1 MYNSDTIC
9 AISTPSGR
17 GGIAVARVSG
27 ADAIDIVDR
36 MWRGHALTEVTSHTA
51 HLGTIVDPTTNAP
64 LDQAVAT
71 VFRAPRS
78 FTGENIVEISVHGST
93 YIQQQLIT
101 LLCQAGARV
110 AEPGEFTRRA
120 FVNQRLDLAEA
131 EAVADIIASSSRAAH
146 RLAISQ
152 LQGHF
157 SAHID
162 NLRNQLIDLAALLEL
177 ELDFSEE
184 DVEFADRKRLLNLAT
199 SIRATLVQL
208 ANTFHSGHAITQG
221 IPVAIIGR
229 PNSGKSSL
237 LNALL
242 CADRA
247 IVSDIPGTTRDTVE
261 DTIDINGITFRF
273 IDTAGIHHTSDPIEQ
288 LGIERAL
295 QRAANAAI
303 IIWLTTPGET
313 DLQALHNTI
322 TEHLSAHTH
331 LVLALNKAD
340 LAADAA
346 PILDMQSKAAPAA
359 KHHLA
364 ISAKTGMGL
373 DQLRQT
379 IAQLATAD
387 LPTDESMIVTNARHH
402 QALLA
407 AAESLT
413 TLIAGMQT
421 LTPDLLA
428 FHLRAA
434 IDQMSAI
441 TGAITSDTILHTI
454 FARFCIGK

>member
-1 MYNSDTIC
+1 MYTSDTIC

-27 ADAIDIVDR
+27 TDAIEIANR
-36 MWRGHALTEVTSHTA
+36 LWRGRALTEAASHTA
-51 HLGTIVDPTTNAP
+51 HLGTVVDPATGAP

-78 FTGENIVEISVHGST
+78 FTGENIVEIAVHGST

-120 FVNQRLDLAEA
+120 FLNQRLDLAEA
-131 EAVADIIASSSRAAH
+131 EAVADVIASSSRAAH

-162 NLRNQLIDLAALLEL
+162 RLRNQLIDLAALLEL

-184 DVEFADRKRLLNLAT
+184 DVEFADRSRLLSLAET
-199 SIRATLVQL
+199 IRATLRQL
-208 ANTFHSGHAITQG
+208 ADTFRSGHAITQG

-229 PNSGKSSL
+229 PNAGKSSL

-242 CADRA
+242 CSDRA

-261 DTIDINGITFRF
+261 DTIDIDGITFRF
-273 IDTAGIHHTSDPIEQ
+273 IDTAGIHHTADPIEQ
-288 LGIERAL
+288 MGIERAL
-295 QRAANAAI
+295 QRASNASI
-303 IIWLTTPGET
+303 IIWLTTPDEA
-313 DLQALHNTI
+313 DLPALHATI
-322 TEHLSAHTH
+322 AEHLAPHTH
-331 LVLALNKAD
+331 LILALNKAD

-346 PILDMQSKAAPAA
+346 ATLAAQAQSAPAA
-359 KHHLA
+359 RQQIA

-373 DQLRQT
+373 EQLRQT
-379 IAQLATAD
+379 IAQLATDD
-387 LPTDESMIVTNARHH
+387 LPADESMIVTNARHH
-402 QALLA
+402 QALVA
-407 AAESLT
+407 AADALTALIDGMHSLT
-413 TLIAGMQT
+413 T
-421 LTPDLLA
+421 DLLA
-428 FHLRAA
+428 FHLREA
-434 IDQMSAI
+434 IDQMAAI
-441 TGAITSDTILHTI
+441 TGSITSDTILHTI

>member
-1 MYNSDTIC
+1 MYTSDTIC

-27 ADAIDIVDR
+27 TDAIEIANR
-36 MWRGHALTEVTSHTA
+36 LWRGRALSEAASHTA
-51 HLGTIVDPTTNAP
+51 HLGTVVDPATGAP

-78 FTGENIVEISVHGST
+78 FTGENIVEIAVHGST

-120 FVNQRLDLAEA
+120 FLNQRLDLAEA
-131 EAVADIIASSSRAAH
+131 EAVADVIASSSRAAH

-162 NLRNQLIDLAALLEL
+162 RLRNQLIDLAALLEL

-184 DVEFADRKRLLNLAT
+184 DVEFADRSRLLSLAET
-199 SIRATLVQL
+199 IRATLRQL
-208 ANTFHSGHAITQG
+208 ADTFRSGHAITQG

-229 PNSGKSSL
+229 PNAGKSSL

-261 DTIDINGITFRF
+261 DTIDIDGITFRF
-273 IDTAGIHHTSDPIEQ
+273 IDTAGIHHTADPIEQ
-288 LGIERAL
+288 MGIERAL
-295 QRAANAAI
+295 QRASNASI
-303 IIWLTTPGET
+303 IIWLTTPDEA
-313 DLQALHNTI
+313 DLPALHATI
-322 TEHLSAHTH
+322 AEHLAPHTY

-340 LAADAA
+340 LAADADA
-346 PILDMQSKAAPAA
+346 TLSAQSQSAPAA
-359 KHHLA
+359 HHHIA
-364 ISAKTGMGL
+364 ISAKTGLGL
-373 DQLRQT
+373 DTLRQT

-387 LPTDESMIVTNARHH
+387 LPADESMIVTNARHH
-402 QALLA
+402 QALVA
-407 AAESLT
+407 AADALTALIDGMHTLT
-413 TLIAGMQT
+413 T
-421 LTPDLLA
+421 DLLA
-428 FHLRAA
+428 FHLREA
-434 IDQMSAI
+434 IDHMAAI